1 MYILIKSVTFVTIN
15 KTETASILVNNR
27 IHKMKRILVSGGA
40 GFIGSHLCTRLINN
54 GHEVICLDNFFTGSK
69 DNIAHLMG
77 NHHFEV
83 VRHDVT
89 YPYSAEVDEIYNLAC
104 PASPIHY
111 QHDPIQ
117 TAKTSVMGAINMLG
131 LAMRLDAKVL
141 QASTSE
147 VYGDPIVHPQPE
159 YYWGNVNPVGY
170 RSCYDEGKRCAETLF
185 MDYHRQNDVRVKIIR
200 IFNTYGPRMLPN
212 DGRVVSNFVLQA
224 LNNEDITIYGDGKQT
239 RSFQYIDD
247 LIEGMIRM
255 METEDDFTGPV
266 NLGNPNEFSIQELAK
281 KIIAMTGSSSK
292 IVFKS
297 LPNDDPKQQQ
307 PDITLARKKLGWEPT
322 IELED
327 GLSRMIEYFKGSK
340 TNK

>member
-15 KTETASILVNNR
+15 KTETASILVNYR

-159 YYWGNVNPVGY
+159 YYWGNVNPAGY

-297 LPNDDPKQQQ
+297 LPNDDPKQRQ